1 MTSQRTPLILV
12 LAASAAVLGATWWF
26 QLVDG
31 LVPCELCLYE
41 RWPYY
46 AALVLALAAL
56 AFPVAGLPRAVTA
69 LLGLLFLASAALGFY
84 HAGIEQ
90 HWFPG
95 PSSCTS
101 TGGAAETLEQFKAQ
115 ILGQK
120 TVMCDEIQ
128 WSVAGLSLAALN
140 AIASLLLAVFAFWSL
155 GKNR

>member
-12 LAASAAVLGATWWF
+12 LAASAAVLGAAWWF

-101 TGGAAETLEQFKAQ
+101 TGGAAETLEQFKAR

-120 TVMCDEIQ
+120 MVMCDEIQ
-128 WSVAGLSLAALN
+128 WSIAGLSLAAMN
-140 AIASLLLAVFAFWSL
+140 AIASLFLAVFAFWSL
-155 GKNR
+155 GKRR